1 MSIIITHL
9 KFPVKNKISDQM
21 KKSGPKILNPRN
33 YHEILRQLGTVITI
47 FMNPCL
53 KEY

>member
-1 MSIIITHL
+1 
-9 KFPVKNKISDQM
+9 M
-21 KKSGPKILNPRN
+21 KKSGHKILNPRN
-33 YHEILRQLGTVITI
+33 CHKILRKLGTVITI